1 MSTANPRKQPAS
13 LRIILTGFLV
23 LWVIMAAFPFLWT
36 LWGSF
41 KVEGD
46 FFSKA
51 NWVYALTGES
61 TRVET
66 GGSFTGDGYY
76 GAWVTEEFGRAVMN
90 TSIVCFCVVKISLTL
105 STLAGYA
112 LSRSTYNYAFWILIA
127 ALMFRAMPQI
137 TLVSGYLLP
146 FYEWNLW
153 GRLGTTIVVLVAIN
167 QPFSLWMMTSFFRNI
182 PKDLDESAMVD
193 GCNRFQAFRHV
204 ILPVMWPGVVTTG
217 LFSFL
222 LAYNDFPVAAMLL
235 DQQNQTMIP
244 KIASFLG
251 TTQTKGNV
259 MFAVASVV
267 SATAPLFVLI
277 LFFQRQIVS
286 GLTAGAVKG

>member
-1 MSTANPRKQPAS
+1 MSSKAQALPSGLKFF
-13 LRIILTGFLV
+13 LTSFLMF
-23 LWVIMAAFPFLWT
+23 WVIIAAFPFMWT

-51 NWVYALTGES
+51 NWAFALSGQMTQ
-61 TRVET
+61 TET
-66 GGSFTGDGYY
+66 GGAFTGQGYE
-76 GAWVTEEFGRAVMN
+76 GAWVQEEFWRAVMN
-90 TSIVCFCVVKISLTL
+90 TSIVCLFTVAISLTL

-112 LSRSTYNYAFWILIA
+112 LSRSTFNYAFFLLIA
-127 ALMFRAMPQI
+127 ALMFRAMPPI

-153 GRLGTTIVVLVAIN
+153 GRLSTTIVVLVAIN

-204 ILPVMWPGVVTTG
+204 ILPVMWPGVITTG

-235 DQQNQTMIP
+235 DQENQTMIP

-259 MFAVASVV
+259 MFAVAAVV

>member
-1 MSTANPRKQPAS
+1 MSSKAQALPSGLKFF
-13 LRIILTGFLV
+13 LTSFLMF
-23 LWVIMAAFPFLWT
+23 WVIIAAFPFIWT

-51 NWVYALTGES
+51 NWAFALSGQMTQ
-61 TRVET
+61 TET
-66 GGSFTGDGYY
+66 GSAFTDQGYE
-76 GAWVTEEFGRAVMN
+76 GAWVQEEFWRAVMN
-90 TSIVCFCVVKISLTL
+90 TSIVCFFTVAISLTL

-112 LSRSTYNYAFWILIA
+112 LSRSTFNYAFFLLIA
-127 ALMFRAMPQI
+127 ALMFRAMPPI

-153 GRLGTTIVVLVAIN
+153 GRLSTTIVVLVAIN

-204 ILPVMWPGVVTTG
+204 ILPVMWPGVITTG

-235 DQQNQTMIP
+235 DQENQTMIP

-259 MFAVASVV
+259 MFAVAAVV